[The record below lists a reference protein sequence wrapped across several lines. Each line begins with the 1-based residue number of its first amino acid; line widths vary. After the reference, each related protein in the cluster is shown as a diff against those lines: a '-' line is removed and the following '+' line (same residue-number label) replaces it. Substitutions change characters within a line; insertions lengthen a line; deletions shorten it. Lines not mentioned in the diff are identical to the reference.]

1 MVLCILEFLCVYYY
15 TVTLDGVPMLFWLL
29 LKFLEGGIVVHVILS
44 MKTLWAGG
52 KELATGNLD
61 YKVPSNR
68 LHGAFR
74 QHGENLNNLRGGIQ
88 HAVEEQMKSE
98 RMKTELITNVSH
110 DIKTPLTS
118 IVSYVDLLKKEPMPT
133 DQAKEYLDV
142 LDRQAARLK
151 KLIEDLV
158 EASKASTG
166 SLTVNFQ
173 PTDVNVLLSQSAGEY
188 QEKLAARDLTLIL
201 TPAEEAPMISA
212 DGQLLW
218 RVFENLL
225 SNALKYAMPG
235 TRVYLSCET
244 TDQAVVIAFRN
255 ISASPLNISAEEL
268 MDRFVRGDASRNTE
282 GSGLGLAIAR
292 DLTQLQRGTFALT
305 IDGDLFKAT
314 LTFPR
319 CQKTQDPAGK

>member
-1 MVLCILEFLCVYYY
+1 MVY
-15 TVTLDGVPMLFWLL
+15 
-29 LKFLEGGIVVHVILS
+29 VILA
-44 MKTLWAGG
+44 MKELRAGG
-52 KELATGNLD
+52 DQLAAGNLD
-61 YKVPSNR
+61 YKVPTDR
-68 LHGAFR
+68 LYGEFR
-74 QHGENLNNLRGGIQ
+74 RHGENLNNLRQGIQ

-166 SLTVNFQ
+166 NLTVHFQ
-173 PTDVNVLLSQSAGEY
+173 PTDVNVLLSQSSGEY
-188 QEKLAARDLTLIL
+188 QERLAARDLSLVL
-201 TPAEEAPMISA
+201 TPAEEAPWISA

-225 SNALKYAMPG
+225 SNAQKYAMPG
-235 TRVYLSCET
+235 TRVYLSC
-244 TDQAVVIAFRN
+244 QATEAEVAVTFRN
-255 ISASPLNISAEEL
+255 ISATPLNISAEEL
-268 MDRFVRGDASRNTE
+268 MDRFVRGDAARSTE
-282 GSGLGLAIAR
+282 GSGLGLSIAR
-292 DLTQLQRGTFALT
+292 DLTQLQHGRFDLT
-305 IDGDLFKAT
+305 IDGDLFKVV

-319 CQKTQDPAGK
+319 CPQPPEDAGK

>member
-1 MVLCILEFLCVYYY
+1 MSS
-15 TVTLDGVPMLFWLL
+15 
-29 LKFLEGGIVVHVILS
+29 GGDQ
-44 MKTLWAGG
+44 
-52 KELATGNLD
+52 LAAGNLD
-61 YKVPSNR
+61 YQVPTNR
-68 LHGAFR
+68 LYGEFR
-74 QHGENLNNLRGGIQ
+74 KHGENLNNLRGGIQ

-188 QEKLAARDLTLIL
+188 QEKLAA
-201 TPAEEAPMISA
+201 
-212 DGQLLW
+212 
-218 RVFENLL
+218 
-225 SNALKYAMPG
+225 
-235 TRVYLSCET
+235 